1 METKLRNV
9 LIKYAVKA
17 RRTEYDELQFEN
29 LFDESACKC
38 NHVENVMKYGKVCF
52 KCPRAKFPFKVRF
65 VYEQRVKLH

>member
-17 RRTEYDELQFEN
+17 KRTEYDELQFEN

-38 NHVENVMKYGKVCF
+38 NHVENVMKYGK
-52 KCPRAKFPFKVRF
+52 A
-65 VYEQRVKLH
+65 EL